1 MKPDDVEILLSL
13 SKIHFPAYCRDDLV
27 GDAYIHFSSRVSL
40 DGRDSHRVILNY
52 LENRFKGIYRE
63 TKNLV
68 QLNFDAE
75 DSAGKPFSYLDSSD
89 LREGIES
96 LPPVL
101 SAVLSARLAG
111 DTFAEIG
118 RNFGTSRKTAYMRY
132 KKSCELMKKW
142 YMLNRRSDDETA
154 D

>member
-1 MKPDDVEILLSL
+1 MKPCDVETLLSL
-13 SKIHFPAYCRDDLV
+13 AKIHMPAYCRDDLV
-27 GDAYIHFSSRVSL
+27 GDAYIHFSTKVDL
-40 DGRDSHRVILNY
+40 EGKEAPKVILNY
-52 LENRFKGIYRE
+52 LENRFKALYRQS
-63 TKNLV
+63 KNLV

-75 DSAGKPFSYLDSSD
+75 DLAGKPFSYLDSSD
-89 LREGIES
+89 LREGLES

-101 SAVLSARLAG
+101 AATLSARLSG

-118 RNFGTSRKTAYMRY
+118 RSFGTSRKTAYMRY

-142 YMLNRRSDDETA
+142 YMLHRRSDDEAA